1 MGGVD
6 GHAIGADSG
15 KISAPNRR
23 LQRTLASTFPTMA
36 EFYRVPTLTL
46 LSMLLVAF
54 ALLYLQAR
62 TTRRLL
68 WLVGWSLATMRV
80 ALEVA
85 GMRSPGIGLA
95 LGNAGLVLAPLMF
108 LGSMSPLG
116 FKRWPKVLYAYVF
129 AIPAFL
135 FAVLISF
142 YPHPGV
148 FVRIV
153 LMLCTVTV
161 VYVAVLWN
169 GRKNI
174 LPQWFTFPF
183 SILMG
188 AVGLWLTYKGQYMF
202 VLYLAQSSTNLMTGL
217 LFAGAFRR
225 FSPGVIFSSA
235 GFLLWS
241 SPVVL
246 DVIFNQS
253 DPVMI
258 AVARSVNLIKVVTAV
273 GMILIVLE
281 DELAQNKAA
290 KERDHRARLEL
301 ERYSEIDLSL
311 LSDVNAEAAYQH
323 ACEVMVEVSRFSQA
337 LLLLRNVGGY
347 FSVAG
352 HAGMDEPLVA
362 ALAELAGRVTHEQ
375 IERFGKSESIA
386 VEIGNTLLVDLRPL
400 FIPDDPLE
408 ELQFVRS
415 HVIPMR
421 LRTGAASGYLFL
433 SGLKRPEQ
441 PLQAD
446 DLLPL
451 ELLVARLTA
460 MREHNALMQR
470 VARSEKLAGLG
481 QLAAGVAHEL
491 NNPLTVVLGYSQI
504 LEESLEENPA
514 LEGVSL
520 IRSEAQRM
528 RQIIESML
536 RFWRPSPV
544 EHVSVPVA
552 EILRDIYQLRRAEF
566 NRRQIDLQIH
576 LVDDLP
582 QVDGNRNQLQQMF
595 LQLVNNSLDAFDA
608 CDGKPKTLRLD
619 ASHDEDGV
627 RILISDN
634 GPGFPDPNRAF
645 DPFFNIKSPRAGS
658 GKGLSVCYAI
668 VRDHGGEIT
677 AHNLQPHGAALV
689 VQLPLPKR
697 RVEQEL
703 SGEAFAH

>member
-1 MGGVD
+1 
-6 GHAIGADSG
+6 
-15 KISAPNRR
+15 
-23 LQRTLASTFPTMA
+23 MA

-54 ALLYLQAR
+54 ALLYLQAQ
-62 TTRRLL
+62 TTRRML
-68 WLVGWSLATMRV
+68 WLVGWSLATLRV

-85 GMRSPGIGLA
+85 RIRSPGFGLA
-95 LGNAGLVLAPLMF
+95 LGNACLVLAPLMF

-129 AIPAFL
+129 AVPAFL
-135 FAVLISF
+135 FAVLISL
-142 YPHPGV
+142 YPHPNV
-148 FVRIV
+148 FVRVV
-153 LMLCTVTV
+153 LMFCTLTV

-169 GRKNI
+169 ARKNI

-183 SILMG
+183 AILTG
-188 AVGLWLTYKGQYMF
+188 AVGVWLTYDGQYMF

-241 SPVVL
+241 TPVVL
-246 DVIFNQS
+246 DVVFPPS
-253 DPVMI
+253 TPAMI
-258 AVARSVNLIKVVTAV
+258 AVARAVNLIKVMTAF

-290 KERDHRARLEL
+290 KERDHRARLEM

-323 ACEVMVEVSRFSQA
+323 ACEVIVEVSRFSQA
-337 LLLLRNVGGY
+337 LLMLRDVEGHYVVTAHSGMDLAL
-347 FSVAG
+347 VAG
-352 HAGMDEPLVA
+352 MNAMGRR
-362 ALAELAGRVTHEQ
+362 LAPEE
-375 IERFGKSESIA
+375 IERFKQSESIA
-386 VEIGNTLLVDLRPL
+386 VEMGNTLVVDLRPL
-400 FIPDDPLE
+400 FVENDPLVD
-408 ELQFVRS
+408 LGYLRP
-415 HVIPMR
+415 HAIPLESR
-421 LRTGAASGYLFL
+421 KGSPDGCLFL
-433 SGLKRPEQ
+433 SGLKQPEQ

-451 ELLVARLTA
+451 ELLVARLAA
-460 MREHNALMQR
+460 MRQHNALMLR

-504 LEESLEENPA
+504 LEETMEENPA

-536 RFWRPSPV
+536 RFWKTSPV
-544 EHVSVPVA
+544 EHVAVSVS
-552 EILRDIYQLRRAEF
+552 EIMRDIYQLRRAEF
-566 NRRQIDLQIH
+566 NRRQIDLQLH
-576 LVDDLP
+576 LADDLP

-608 CDGKPKTLRLD
+608 LDGRPKTLRLD

-645 DPFFNIKSPRAGS
+645 DPFFNIRSPRAGS

-697 RVEQEL
+697 RLEQEL
-703 SGEAFAH
+703 SGEALAH